1 MFDDLEWLPG
11 RRFWPVAQDA
21 GTNVSVRER
30 PILETLADIVT
41 HHGDRPA
48 VQDRDRTLSY
58 RAMWGLVGGIAHAI
72 AAVPAEPGPVAIML
86 PADATYFP
94 AFLACLAVGRPSVLL
109 DATTPTA
116 RNADLIRQTGAS
128 LLLAADT
135 PASDM
140 RGIARLAVD
149 ANMRAGAGAFP
160 VCPAA
165 FDADAPALILCT
177 SGSTGR
183 PKAIVH
189 SQRTIMQRGW
199 CHSNAISLRPDDFS
213 LSLSPPATM
222 GGINGLLTFAVAGA
236 ATRFFDLR
244 EGGFSG
250 LCEALL
256 ALPVTSVR
264 APPSV
269 LRVLP
274 TLPDAR
280 VCLEGVR
287 NVTTYGEAVL
297 RADVA
302 ALRTCLPSS
311 ATIFNAYGSTEAGG
325 MGWYPSAH
333 DAFDAART
341 PAGWVM
347 PDNEAV
353 ILDDDGRPC
362 GPDIDGEL
370 VLRSRYN
377 ALGEWQDGRCVPGQL
392 IPDRADPSKRIHRT
406 GDIARRS
413 ADGVFLVIGRN
424 DRMIKVNGQRVEPV
438 EIEDAIR
445 RLPDV
450 MECAVVSQERGTVVA
465 VTAYVVLKPGIAPD
479 AAVGGFGTSLRG
491 LLPSPM
497 VPSRFV
503 PIAALPMLPGGKV
516 DYLALKKL

>member
-1 MFDDLEWLPG
+1 MFDNRQWLPG
-11 RRFWPVAQDA
+11 RPFWPQIQDA
-21 GTNVSVRER
+21 STSVSVRER
-30 PILETLADIVT
+30 PILETLADIVRR
-41 HHGDRPA
+41 HADRPA
-48 VQDRDRTLSY
+48 LQDRDRTLSY
-58 RAMWGLVGGIAHAI
+58 RALWDLVGRIARAI
-72 AAVPAEPGPVAIML
+72 AAAPAESGPVAIML
-86 PADATYFP
+86 PADVTYFP

-109 DATTPTA
+109 DPKTPTA

-128 LLLAADT
+128 LLLTAEIS
-135 PASDM
+135 ASDI
-140 RGIARLAVD
+140 RGIARLVVEAD
-149 ANMRAGAGAFP
+149 MQGGTDCLP

-189 SQRTIMQRGW
+189 SQRTIMQRAW
-199 CHSNAISLRPDDFS
+199 CHSNAIGLRCDDFS

-250 LCEALL
+250 LRDALL

-280 VCLEGVR
+280 LCLAGLR

-297 RADVA
+297 RADIA
-302 ALRTCLPSS
+302 ALRTCLPSA

-325 MGWYPSAH
+325 MGWYPSAD

-347 PDNEAV
+347 PDNEAI
-353 ILDDDGRPC
+353 ILDDDGKPC
-362 GPDIDGEL
+362 GPEVDGEL
-370 VLRSRYN
+370 VVRSRYN

-392 IPDRADPSKRIHRT
+392 IPDSTDPSKRIHRT

-413 ADGVFLVIGRN
+413 AAGVFLVIGRN
-424 DRMIKVNGQRVEPV
+424 DRMIKVNGQRVEPA

-445 RLPDV
+445 RLPEV
-450 MECAVVSQERGTVVA
+450 VECAVVSHERGTVVA
-465 VTAYVVLKPGIAPD
+465 VTAYVVLKLGVAS
-479 AAVGGFGTSLRG
+479 AAGLGAALRG
-491 LLPSPM
+491 ALPSPM

-503 PIAALPMLPGGKV
+503 PIATLPMLPGGKV
-516 DYLALKKL
+516 DYLALKKNG